1 MNLKYKVIEVW
12 PDSHTIVVRYYTDK
26 LSEIELTSFPDLKE
40 DGTPVRCRTDVS
52 ISVPIP
58 EPTAEQLEKLIISN
72 APIDGLKTLEMIK
85 DPTVDTSLTIAS
97 TLLNVEKQTVI
108 TTPTPVVYQEP
119 ITDSEIDAQVQAA
132 ANT

>member
-1 MNLKYKVIEVW
+1 MILKYKVVEVW
-12 PDSHTIVVRYYTDK
+12 PNDHLIVVRYYTDK
-26 LSEIELTSFPDLKE
+26 LSEMELMSFPDLKE

-58 EPTAEQLEKLIISN
+58 EPTAEELEKLIISN